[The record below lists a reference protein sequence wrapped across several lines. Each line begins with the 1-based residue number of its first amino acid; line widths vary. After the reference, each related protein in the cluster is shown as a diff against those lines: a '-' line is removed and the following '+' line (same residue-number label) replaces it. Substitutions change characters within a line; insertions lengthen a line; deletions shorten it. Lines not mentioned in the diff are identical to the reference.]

1 MESKGIY
8 LDNAATTRLS
18 PGALAAMLP
27 FLAMEGGNP
36 SGSHRFAREAKK
48 ALEQSRETL
57 KQCLGCGSGALLF
70 TASGSEGNNTVLR
83 SAPIVT
89 GKRHIIA
96 SAVEHPAILNTL
108 KDMAALGRCTYTLLP
123 VDEDG
128 SVSPEALEAA
138 IQPDTCLI
146 SVMLANNEVGTL
158 EPVEALCRLAHAHD
172 ILFHTDAVQAAGHIP
187 VDAEKLGV
195 DYMTVAAHKFHGPKG
210 MGALYIRKGAPMHP
224 FITGGE
230 QERDLRAGTHNVPG
244 AVGMA
249 CAMEEA
255 VKNMEEDVPRITAL
269 RDKLIEGILAAV
281 PDTRLNGPRQNR
293 LPQNV
298 SFGFPGVAADRL
310 LMLLDRHGL
319 AASSGS
325 ACLAGSLE
333 PSHVLLAMGRT
344 EREARSALR
353 LSLSRCTLKSE
364 IETAMTL
371 IPACV
376 GLLKK

>member
-1 MESKGIY
+1 
-8 LDNAATTRLS
+8 
-18 PGALAAMLP
+18 
-27 FLAMEGGNP
+27 
-36 SGSHRFAREAKK
+36 
-48 ALEQSRETL
+48 
-57 KQCLGCGSGALLF
+57 
-70 TASGSEGNNTVLR
+70 
-83 SAPIVT
+83 
-89 GKRHIIA
+89 
-96 SAVEHPAILNTL
+96 
-108 KDMAALGRCTYTLLP
+108 
-123 VDEDG
+123 
-128 SVSPEALEAA
+128 
-138 IQPDTCLI
+138 
-146 SVMLANNEVGTL
+146 
-158 EPVEALCRLAHAHD
+158 
-172 ILFHTDAVQAAGHIP
+172 
-187 VDAEKLGV
+187 
-195 DYMTVAAHKFHGPKG
+195 MTVAAHKFHGPKG
-210 MGALYIRKGAPMHP
+210 MGALYIRKGAPLHP

-353 LSLSRCTLKSE
+353 LSLSRCTLESE

>member
-1 MESKGIY
+1 M
-8 LDNAATTRLS
+8 TRTLPWQKPDPVKNYYPVPKVICQLGLS
-18 PGALAAMLP
+18 PGEIAVYS
-27 FLAMEGGNP
+27 F
-36 SGSHRFAREAKK
+36 
-48 ALEQSRETL
+48 
-57 KQCLGCGSGALLF
+57 LLF
-70 TASGSEGNNTVLR
+70 CEDRKTYQCYPSYRTIGDAVGMSRNTVCKYVR
-83 SAPIVT
+83 SLEEKGLIRTERTTV
-89 GKRHIIA
+89 
-96 SAVEHPAILNTL
+96 TL
-108 KDMAALGRCTYTLLP
+108 KDGRKRNGSLLYTLLP

-210 MGALYIRKGAPMHP
+210 MGALYIRKGAPLHP

-281 PDTRLNGPRQNR
+281 PDARLNGPRQNR

-298 SFGFPGVAADRL
+298 SFGLPGPP
-310 LMLLDRHGL
+310 
-319 AASSGS
+319 
-325 ACLAGSLE
+325 CLQ
-333 PSHVLLAMGRT
+333 P
-344 EREARSALR
+344 
-353 LSLSRCTLKSE
+353 
-364 IETAMTL
+364 
-371 IPACV
+371 
-376 GLLKK
+376 